1 MNASDVDTKDTKATQ
16 KATPVAADDRPK
28 HPVLRRILLLLG
40 PLVAIAIGVWM
51 YLSGGTYVS
60 EDDSYVHSANV
71 AINPQI
77 SGQVSRVAVQPNETV
92 KTGQLLFEIDPE
104 PFKITLDEA
113 QANLATVSEKLRGLV
128 ATYKQDQA
136 TVAQQNANVTYARE
150 HYDRVNA
157 LVKDNV
163 DSPAQLDK
171 ALQQLRDAQQSMQ
184 AAEAVAASVLAQLGG
199 SLDIPIE
206 QHATYQAAKAK
217 VALAERNLRL
227 TRILAPFSGIATK
240 VENIQPGSYLTVGQN
255 AFTLIGLDTW
265 IIANIKETDLTHIK
279 EGDPA
284 TVVLDSYPDQT
295 LQAKVQSITPA
306 SGSVFALI
314 PAENASGN
322 WVKVVQRMPVRVI
335 VTKPDP
341 TVVMRDGA
349 SATVSIDTGYH
360 RTLNTLWRDLRRM
373 VGLS

>member
-1 MNASDVDTKDTKATQ
+1 MNASDVDTKSAKATS
-16 KATPVAADDRPK
+16 KATPVEADDRPK
-28 HPVLRRILLLLG
+28 HPVLRRALLLLG
-40 PLVAIAIGVWM
+40 PLVAITVGLWL
-51 YLSGGTYVS
+51 YLGGGTVVS
-60 EDDSYVHSANV
+60 EGDSYVHSANV

-77 SGQVSRVAVQPNETV
+77 SGQVTRVAVQPNEVV
-92 KTGQLLFEIDPE
+92 KTGQLLFEIDPQ
-104 PFKITLDEA
+104 PFQITLDEA
-113 QANLATVSEKLRGLV
+113 KANLATVGEKLRGLV

-136 TVAQQNANVTYARE
+136 NVAQANANVLYAKRHFE
-150 HYDRVNA
+150 RVDA

-163 DSPAQLDK
+163 DAPAQLDK
-171 ALQQLRDAQQSMQ
+171 ARDQLQDAQGAMR
-184 AAEAVAASVLAQLGG
+184 AAESAAASVLAELGG
-199 SLDIPIE
+199 SLDVPIE
-206 QHATYQAAKAK
+206 QHATYLAAKAK

-227 TRILAPFSGIATK
+227 TRILAPFSGTATR

-255 AFTLIGLDTW
+255 AFTLIGLDSW

-279 EGDPA
+279 DGDPA
-284 TVVLDSYPDQT
+284 TVVLDSYPNQT
-295 LQAKVQSITPA
+295 LQAKVESITPA

-341 TVVMRDGA
+341 NVVMRDGA

-360 RTLNTLWRDLRRM
+360 RTFATLWRDLRGM
-373 VGLS
+373 VGMT

>member
-1 MNASDVDTKDTKATQ
+1 MADVDTKTPKAAQ

-28 HPVLRRILLLLG
+28 HPVLRRALLLLG
-40 PLVAIAIGVWM
+40 PIVAIAVGIWL
-51 YLSGGTYVS
+51 YLGGGTYVS

-77 SGQVSRVAVQPNETV
+77 SGQVTRVAVQPNEVV
-92 KTGQLLFEIDPE
+92 KKGQLLFEIDPQ
-104 PFKITLDEA
+104 PFQITLDEA
-113 QANLATVSEKLRGLV
+113 KANLASVSEKLRGLV

-136 TVAQQNANVTYARE
+136 DIAQANANVTYAKQE
-150 HYDRVNA
+150 FDRVNT
-157 LVKDNV
+157 LVRDGV
-163 DSPAQLDK
+163 DDPAQLDK
-171 ALQQLRDAQQSMQ
+171 ARQQLRDAQASVR
-184 AAEAVAASVLAQLGG
+184 AAESVAASVLAQLGG
-199 SLDIPIE
+199 SLDVPIE
-206 QHATYQAAKAK
+206 QHATYLAAKAK

-227 TRILAPFSGIATK
+227 TRILAPFAGTAAR

-279 EGDPA
+279 EGDRA

-295 LQAKVQSITPA
+295 LEAKVQSITPA

-335 VTKPDP
+335 VTKLDP
-341 TVVMRDGA
+341 NVVMRDGA
-349 SATVSIDTGYH
+349 SATVTVDTGYH
-360 RTLNTLWRDLRRM
+360 RTLQTLWRDIKRT
-373 VGLS
+373 VGMT